1 MNKIELCL
9 SIAVNAHRGQI
20 DKNGNPYILHPLAVG
35 LMGATDEEKMVGF
48 LHDVVE
54 DTDYTFEDLENA
66 GVPTGVVNT
75 LRILTHCKD
84 SSAAPQND
92 SGLPQ
97 DDGSA
102 THDDG
107 SGVILSDSEVS
118 PRKATI
124 EKILHSV
131 QNDMPSDSEVSPR
144 KAAILADYE
153 KYIGQI
159 IASGNPVAM
168 HVKLNDLTHNLNR
181 PNSNEWFA
189 RKYLPAIEKMKAA
202 IADISKVTL
211 YQKPTGTE
219 TAFFACGCFW
229 GVQHQFSHQ
238 KGVLRSFVGYTGGEE
253 QYPEYDAV
261 RAQKTGH
268 AEAVAVEYDPAQ
280 TDFKTLCRFFF
291 EIHNPAQT
299 DGQGPDIGSQ
309 YRSCIF
315 YNTPEQKSVS
325 EEVMEDLRSR
335 GYEVNTT
342 LVPATDFWIAEEY
355 HQNYYEKTGGEPYCH
370 LREKKF

>member
-102 THDDG
+102 TQDDGSATHDDG

-118 PRKATI
+118 PRKAAI
-124 EKILHSV
+124 DKILHSV
-131 QNDMPSDSEVSPR
+131 QNDMLSDSEV
-144 KAAILADYE
+144 
-153 KYIGQI
+153 
-159 IASGNPVAM
+159 
-168 HVKLNDLTHNLNR
+168 
-181 PNSNEWFA
+181 
-189 RKYLPAIEKMKAA
+189 
-202 IADISKVTL
+202 
-211 YQKPTGTE
+211 
-219 TAFFACGCFW
+219 
-229 GVQHQFSHQ
+229 
-238 KGVLRSFVGYTGGEE
+238 
-253 QYPEYDAV
+253 
-261 RAQKTGH
+261 
-268 AEAVAVEYDPAQ
+268 
-280 TDFKTLCRFFF
+280 
-291 EIHNPAQT
+291 
-299 DGQGPDIGSQ
+299 
-309 YRSCIF
+309 
-315 YNTPEQKSVS
+315 
-325 EEVMEDLRSR
+325 
-335 GYEVNTT
+335 
-342 LVPATDFWIAEEY
+342 
-355 HQNYYEKTGGEPYCH
+355 
-370 LREKKF
+370 